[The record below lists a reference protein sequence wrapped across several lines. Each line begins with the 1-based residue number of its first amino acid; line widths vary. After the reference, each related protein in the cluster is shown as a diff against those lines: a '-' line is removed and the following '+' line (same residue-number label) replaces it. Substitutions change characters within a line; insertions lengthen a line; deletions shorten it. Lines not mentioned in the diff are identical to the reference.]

1 MFCAVLQGTDRTRE
15 LIKFMCLGS
24 DVGGINRRALKII
37 FSLET
42 GGARVLG
49 RKVFDLRICSC
60 PRRDRAQEEERQ
72 QKLETS
78 ARNIADRLATSTMVI
93 SNQMPPPG
101 KRIVKKETKGKY
113 IMIPVYVDDFK
124 NLNEMAESV
133 AISREVQ
140 RNPAQADTI
149 IKNIKEERKS
159 LMIEHNP
166 QHMASMNK
174 KPRN

>member
-1 MFCAVLQGTDRTRE
+1 
-15 LIKFMCLGS
+15 
-24 DVGGINRRALKII
+24 
-37 FSLET
+37 
-42 GGARVLG
+42 
-49 RKVFDLRICSC
+49 
-60 PRRDRAQEEERQ
+60 
-72 QKLETS
+72 
-78 ARNIADRLATSTMVI
+78 
-93 SNQMPPPG
+93 
-101 KRIVKKETKGKY
+101 
-113 IMIPVYVDDFK
+113 MIPVYVDDFK